1 MNSALKEPSAATA
14 RGFTLIELLTVIA
27 IIGILAAILIPTVS
41 RVRSTA
47 RAASCRSNLRQL
59 GVAGLL
65 YVEENRGTLF
75 PYRGNNQDNGY
86 NWLLRP
92 WVGGETSDQGTTATL
107 PVFICPASQIPV
119 PPRIKYPRFTY
130 SINKT
135 LTALNDTSPK
145 PRLDAIP
152 DRSQIIFFA
161 DGAQNSSLESK
172 SASHGF
178 TWNARPI
185 PSNPDAILSPAT
197 DPDDDTAASTGYFR
211 YRHNSLCQAVF
222 LDGSVRG
229 FGPGKILNRNYYW
242 PY

>member
-1 MNSALKEPSAATA
+1 MNITLRKSTAASM
-14 RGFTLIELLTVIA
+14 RGFTLVELLTVIA

-41 RVRSTA
+41 RIRSSA
-47 RAASCRSNLRQL
+47 RAANCRGHLRQL

-65 YVEENRGTLF
+65 YTEENRGALF

-92 WVGGETSDQGTTATL
+92 YVGADTSDQGTAATI
-107 PVFICPASQIPV
+107 PVFICPGSQIPV
-119 PPRIKYPRFTY
+119 PARIKYPRFTY

-135 LTALNDTSPK
+135 LTALNDTAPR

-152 DRSQIIFFA
+152 DRSQILFFA
-161 DGAQNSSLESK
+161 DGAQNDTIESK

-185 PSNPDAILSPAT
+185 PTNPDGILSPSS
-197 DPDDDTAASTGYFR
+197 DPDEDTSTGVGYFR
-211 YRHNSLCQAVF
+211 YRHNGFCQAAF
-222 LDGSVRG
+222 LDGSVRA
-229 FGPGKILNRNYYW
+229 FKPGEMCNRNYYW